1 MRSLIL
7 LVIFSTAFTGYSQDS
22 IWTLQSCI
30 SYAIEY
36 NLSIK
41 QSELDKRIAI
51 VNQNT
56 AKYAIFPSL
65 SLSTSAGTNL
75 GRSINPT
82 TNQFENT
89 QFSYSGISGSAN
101 VLLFGWFQKKYSIQ
115 KSQLNVL
122 KANENYEQLKDDIV
136 LNLTTAYLRALLAKE
151 EIANMTYQIDLSA
164 NNNLRIEKLL
174 AAGKSNVLELSQ
186 AKTQIRVDSGMYIQ
200 AKLNYEQAI
209 LDLKAILNFEFQVPL
224 AIAYTLDL
232 NSGKSELFLPEQV
245 YQKALNNFHTAK
257 VYEYDIQ
264 LAKKE
269 IQIVKAGSLPSLNTY
284 YSAGSNYSSSFYEYL
299 PNGDRRMMN
308 FGKQLNSNLS
318 HSLGIGLS
326 IPLFNNFTS
335 RNSIKTAKIGLE
347 KAYLANEE
355 GLMNLKK
362 DIYAACTDYQLA
374 IQKYENANSQFTYAQ
389 KSFKA
394 AEVRY
399 EAGLIAYFEYL
410 SEKNKYTIA
419 QQQVSTIKYDL
430 EFKKRLIERFLN

>member
-1 MRSLIL
+1 M
-7 LVIFSTAFTGYSQDS
+7 
-22 IWTLQSCI
+22 CI
-30 SYAIEY
+30 NHAIQN

-41 QSELDKRIAI
+41 QSELDKKLILIDQSTVKASRYP
-51 VNQNT
+51 N
-56 AKYAIFPSL
+56 L

-89 QFSYSGISGSAN
+89 QFTYSGISGSAN
-101 VLLFGWFQKKYSIQ
+101 VLLFGWFQNKYNIQ
-115 KSQLNVL
+115 KSHLNLL
-122 KANENYEQLKDDIV
+122 KAKENYEQLKDDVI
-136 LNLTTAYLRALLAKE
+136 LNIITAYLRALLAKE
-151 EIANMTYQIDLSA
+151 EITNMKYQIDLSA

-174 AAGKSNVLELSQ
+174 EAGKSNELELSQ
-186 AKTQIRVDSGMYIQ
+186 AKTQISVDSGLYIQ

-209 LDLKAILNFEFQVPL
+209 LELKAILNLEFQLPL
-224 AIAYTLDL
+224 AVAYTLDL
-232 NSGKSELFLPEQV
+232 NLEKSELFIPEQV
-245 YQKALNNFHTAK
+245 YQKALNNFHTVK

-269 IQIVKAGSLPSLNTY
+269 IQVLKAGSLPSLNTY
-284 YSAGSNYSSSFYEYL
+284 YSTGTNYSSSFYEYL
-299 PNGDRRMMN
+299 PNGDRRLMN

-318 HSLGIGLS
+318 HSFGLGLS

-347 KAYLANEE
+347 RAYIANEE
-355 GLMNLKK
+355 GLLKLKK

-374 IQKYENANSQFTYAQ
+374 IQKYENANSQLFYAQ
-389 KSFKA
+389 KAFKA

-410 SEKNKYTIA
+410 TEKNKFTIA
-419 QQQVSTIKYDL
+419 QQQVSNFKYDL
-430 EFKKRLIERFLN
+430 EFKKQLIERFLY

>member
-7 LVIFSTAFTGYSQDS
+7 LVIFSIAFTGYSQDS

-30 SYAIEY
+30 SYAIEH
-36 NLSIK
+36 NLSIQ

-115 KSQLNVL
+115 KSQLNLL
-122 KANENYEQLKDDIV
+122 KAKENYEQLKDDIV

-209 LDLKAILNFEFQVPL
+209 LELKAILNFEFQSPL

-355 GLMNLKK
+355 GLLNLKK

-374 IQKYENANSQFTYAQ
+374 IQKYENANSQFSYAQ

-419 QQQVSTIKYDL
+419 QQQVSSIKYDL

>member
-30 SYAIEY
+30 SYAIEH

-101 VLLFGWFQKKYSIQ
+101 VLLFGWFQKKYNIQ
-115 KSQLNVL
+115 KSQLNLL
-122 KANENYEQLKDDIV
+122 KAKENYEQLKDDIV

-209 LDLKAILNFEFQVPL
+209 LELKAILNFEFQSPL

-232 NSGKSELFLPEQV
+232 NSGKSELFIPEQV

-355 GLMNLKK
+355 GLLNLKK

-374 IQKYENANSQFTYAQ
+374 IQKYENANSQFIYAQ

-419 QQQVSTIKYDL
+419 QQQVSSIKYDL